1 MKYVYLDKELVR
13 VNLSA
18 ALVNVAHGVPFE
30 AIAALELDAAEDNNF
45 NMAEGCRLALEILLE
60 SEGQNCKVISQ
71 MYIPDE
77 DEQTDWIDE
86 DNEDY

>member
-30 AIAALELDAAEDNNF
+30 AIAALEADAAEDNNF